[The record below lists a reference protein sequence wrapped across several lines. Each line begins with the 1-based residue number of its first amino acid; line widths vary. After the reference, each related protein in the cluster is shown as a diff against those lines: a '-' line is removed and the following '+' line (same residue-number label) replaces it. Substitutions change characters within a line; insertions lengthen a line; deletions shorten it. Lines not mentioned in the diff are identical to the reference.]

1 MSTRFIRKRYRRVIP
16 IGEAR
21 LRESYLARGVTHRH
35 RSRYYPLYETAES
48 IYNYENLMECLRNW
62 NEYSADTEDNVNNSA
77 NILKIMASH
86 DGSTVQN
93 LYEATRV
100 ICNDILPYVKHPSK
114 YEKTFSKLEG
124 DKLQE
129 SKSTILDKLYILKEC
144 DRVLENYKTIS
155 EVVNPIEFFRQDLKI
170 RSLSESLYRFCDKIE
185 DNFELEYPANFC
197 IAMESALYAL
207 DHLVKDE
214 VDKRRVSEGVIDYY
228 LVNGGNENLN
238 KFAESLDYC
247 LQKDEFLPNEI
258 NDYMLYIQQ
267 VMNKDQIMK
276 EAVEEYFSNKEL
288 QLIDDYNNLMRSN
301 AYDVVQEFQI
311 FDKAKEIFTKFKA
324 LPNKTVA
331 TVKEAINAL
340 FVTSRVQ
347 DMKKN
352 TLNALS
358 IIFYFLMGVGIAVG
372 IGGAVGGLLGLL
384 VTLNIHHATN
394 KEYLQ
399 DAIEGWTKHKHDVER
414 RLNNAQGDERN
425 KLSDYL
431 EEVDKNITLL
441 SNKYEAMRD
450 ETSDEISSRA
460 AADSHAHPSDDLTNP
475 IGHNPLSAT
484 KNEDKP
490 VKEETEILQEFKML
504 NTEEILLKIKNRIKT
519 DLHPK
524 DKKEIQHKLIALLE
538 FILFVSAVG
547 IITTAEFSTFINI
560 IIFFTALSLIDI
572 LNTIDKAYSKSILN
586 SWKSHITTVSNKL
599 KGAKGEEKTR
609 LNSYNKALQ
618 KGLTLLK
625 YATSIPKDSLYS
637 ISEFSSSL
645 LKNIDLLFTDKDLFL
660 KKYKTLVEAKLSK
673 ANSQTIDPTIF
684 LVLQIT
690 FTVVF
695 CTYALQWGFGMLG
708 QIIAMLAAVFLA
720 KFISVNLSGKF
731 ITNAF
736 AGISRFE
743 TYFRLQ
749 MEKVNGNDKPIFQ
762 KYLDMVIKMKEDI
775 SNKFY
780 SPRLGR

>member
-1 MSTRFIRKRYRRVIP
+1 M
-16 IGEAR
+16 
-21 LRESYLARGVTHRH
+21 RESYLARGVTHRH

-62 NEYSADTEDNVNNSA
+62 NEYSADTEDNVHNSA

-100 ICNDILPYVKHPSK
+100 ICNDILPYVEHPSK

-144 DRVLENYKTIS
+144 DRILENYKTIS
-155 EVVNPIEFFRQDLKI
+155 SVVNPIEYFRQDLKI
-170 RSLSESLYRFCDKIE
+170 RSLAESLYRFCDMIE
-185 DNFELEYPANFC
+185 DNFKLEYPANFC

-267 VMNKDQIMK
+267 VMNKDQIMQ
-276 EAVEEYFSNKEL
+276 EAVEEYFSNNPGL
-288 QLIDDYNNLMRSN
+288 QLIDDYNNLMRGN

-358 IIFYFLMGVGIAVG
+358 IIFYFLMGLGIAVG
-372 IGGAVGGLLGLL
+372 VGGVIGGLLGLL

-399 DAIEGWTKHKHDVER
+399 DAIEGWTKHKYDVER
-414 RLNNAQGDERN
+414 RLRNAQGDERN

-431 EEVDKNITLL
+431 EEVEKNITIL
-441 SNKYEAMRD
+441 SNKYETMRD

-460 AADSHAHPSDDLTNP
+460 AAASHAHPSDDLTNP
-475 IGHNPLSAT
+475 MGHNPLSVQNNKSPSSGT
-484 KNEDKP
+484 KN
-490 VKEETEILQEFKML
+490 IQESAAE
-504 NTEEILLKIKNRIKT
+504 NLLDFSKLINKGKLLSSNQSKFIA
-519 DLHPK
+519 LY
-524 DKKEIQHKLIALLE
+524 KKEITEKLQRANTETIGPLIAL
-538 FILFVSAVG
+538 ILSITFSVLALHFAAYAGFGIAGEILMLVLAAILAQFLILKGSSA
-547 IITTAEFSTFINI
+547 FSKN
-560 IIFFTALSLIDI
+560 ALSGFATFKQDM
-572 LNTIDKAYSKSILN
+572 NTKIKAANAQEKQKYTKFLELVSK
-586 SWKSHITTVSNKL
+586 V
-599 KGAKGEEKTR
+599 EKD
-609 LNSYNKALQ
+609 
-618 KGLTLLK
+618 LT
-625 YATSIPKDSLYS
+625 
-637 ISEFSSSL
+637 SSL
-645 LKNIDLLFTDKDLFL
+645 L
-660 KKYKTLVEAKLSK
+660 
-673 ANSQTIDPTIF
+673 
-684 LVLQIT
+684 
-690 FTVVF
+690 
-695 CTYALQWGFGMLG
+695 G
-708 QIIAMLAAVFLA
+708 
-720 KFISVNLSGKF
+720 GK
-731 ITNAF
+731 
-736 AGISRFE
+736 
-743 TYFRLQ
+743 
-749 MEKVNGNDKPIFQ
+749 
-762 KYLDMVIKMKEDI
+762 
-775 SNKFY
+775 
-780 SPRLGR
+780 

>member
-21 LRESYLARGVTHRH
+21 LRESYLTRGVTHRH
-35 RSRYYPLYETAES
+35 KSRYYPLYESAES

-77 NILKIMASH
+77 NLLKIMASH
-86 DGSTVQN
+86 DASTIQN
-93 LYEATRV
+93 LYEATKV
-100 ICNDILPYVKHPSK
+100 ICNDILPYVAHPSK

-129 SKSTILDKLYILKEC
+129 SKTTILDKLYILKEC
-144 DRVLENYKTIS
+144 DRILENYKTINNIF
-155 EVVNPIEFFRQDLKI
+155 NPIEFFRQDLKI

-185 DNFELEYPANFC
+185 DNFNLEYPANFC

-214 VDKRRVSEGVIDYY
+214 VDKKRVAEGVIDYY

-267 VMNKDQIMK
+267 VMNKDQIMQ
-276 EAVEEYFSNKEL
+276 EAVEEYFSNNKEL
-288 QLIDDYNNLMRSN
+288 QLIDDYNNLMRNN

-331 TVKEAINAL
+331 TAKEAINAL

-358 IIFYFLMGVGIAVG
+358 IVFYFAMGLGIAVG
-372 IGGAVGGLLGLL
+372 IGGIIGALFSLI
-384 VTLNIHHATN
+384 VTLNLHHASN

-414 RLNNAQGDERN
+414 RLRNAQGDERN

-431 EEVDKNITLL
+431 EEVEKNITLL
-441 SNKYEAMRD
+441 SNKYETMRD

-475 IGHNPLSAT
+475 IGHDPLSVT
-484 KNEDKP
+484 QKENKP
-490 VKEETEILQEFKML
+490 VKE
-504 NTEEILLKIKNRIKT
+504 
-519 DLHPK
+519 DL
-524 DKKEIQHKLIALLE
+524 
-538 FILFVSAVG
+538 
-547 IITTAEFSTFINI
+547 
-560 IIFFTALSLIDI
+560 
-572 LNTIDKAYSKSILN
+572 
-586 SWKSHITTVSNKL
+586 
-599 KGAKGEEKTR
+599 
-609 LNSYNKALQ
+609 
-618 KGLTLLK
+618 
-625 YATSIPKDSLYS
+625 
-637 ISEFSSSL
+637 
-645 LKNIDLLFTDKDLFL
+645 
-660 KKYKTLVEAKLSK
+660 
-673 ANSQTIDPTIF
+673 
-684 LVLQIT
+684 
-690 FTVVF
+690 
-695 CTYALQWGFGMLG
+695 
-708 QIIAMLAAVFLA
+708 
-720 KFISVNLSGKF
+720 
-731 ITNAF
+731 
-736 AGISRFE
+736 
-743 TYFRLQ
+743 
-749 MEKVNGNDKPIFQ
+749 
-762 KYLDMVIKMKEDI
+762 